1 MTKEEIILCQKN
13 DSVTKD
19 LYIESIVK
27 GKNDRNDTRTM
38 VSN

>member
-1 MTKEEIILCQKN
+1 MTKEKYFLCQKN

-27 GKNDRNDTRTM
+27 GKNDKNDTVT
-38 VSN
+38 